1 MGAAAL
7 DFYPATAAFSMK
19 TPSKTHP
26 WASALHTLV
35 LRDSQWHLAS
45 GSANQSE
52 GQNTSRALRNYTC
65 IRASPFDFWIS
76 QWSELFTQLLP
87 ISVCMIET
95 APHPDSLSH
104 PCPQT
109 DTHLGGKRD
118 PYPPPLTRLAG
129 VQGSTTNS
137 GSPDGPPETVSLH
150 SAPSPICSA
159 QLSFAQAMGLRK
171 GEQVER

>member
-118 PYPPPLTRLAG
+118 PYPPPSQG
-129 VQGSTTNS
+129 WQGSR
-137 GSPDGPPETVSLH
+137 DPPPTQAPQTVPQRLSLFIL
-150 SAPSPICSA
+150 PPPPSA
-159 QLSFAQAMGLRK
+159 QLS
-171 GEQVER
+171 

>member
-19 TPSKTHP
+19 IPSKTHP

-45 GSANQSE
+45 GSANQRE

-95 APHPDSLSH
+95 ATHPDSLSH

-109 DTHLGGKRD
+109 HTWGERETHIPPPSQGWQGSRD
-118 PYPPPLTRLAG
+118 PPPTQAPQMVPQRLSLFILPPP
-129 VQGSTTNS
+129 
-137 GSPDGPPETVSLH
+137 P
-150 SAPSPICSA
+150 SA
-159 QLSFAQAMGLRK
+159 QLS
-171 GEQVER
+171 